1 MNPMANSDENSYGAF
16 MLNEYSELLA
26 SRDKLIA
33 PSDAARS
40 IDAMTQIS
48 LKWHS
53 FAVHPTLASGDKA
66 SK

>member
-1 MNPMANSDENSYGAF
+1 